1 MRDLRDPQKLGE
13 LLLEQAVHVRRAYGD
28 DISLP
33 EVYDEH
39 VRFFPVS
46 PYRDGGFISS
56 NPADHHSQTPQNMGN
71 LDNGG
76 AS

>member
-13 LLLEQAVHVRRAYGD
+13 AYLDMRGGGVSIANAVNAGV
-28 DISLP
+28 
-33 EVYDEH
+33 E
-39 VRFFPVS
+39 

-56 NPADHHSQTPQNMGN
+56 NPADHHSQTPQTLGV
-71 LDNGG
+71 LDDGG